1 MGRKTDTTEV
11 LIAGLGKGGA
21 ELIAVLKA
29 LPAVKVTGSLEI
41 RNDAPGV
48 EAAKEAGIPVYKSP
62 DDAPE
67 GLRPQII
74 LNVTGDENFA
84 VKLKERFPDSEVI
97 SGEASK
103 LIFELVSVYRKYY
116 EIYEGLYRASISLLS
131 KEKQHEVLTT
141 ILNEA
146 LSALSAP
153 AGSIALYE
161 PSTRQFYLAASTG
174 MSKRLLS
181 MPRWKARKGG
191 LTDTI
196 IKSEEQP
203 IVINDITES
212 SIDVNP
218 LLIEEGVRFVA
229 AARLIAGGNILGIL
243 YIDDFKKRELS
254 ESERTTLKLF
264 SHLAGLALEKFR
276 LIEQS
281 RELAI
286 TDGLTHLYNHRY
298 FYERISSEISRA
310 KRAGRMLSVVIF
322 DVDFFKKYND
332 ANGHLLGDEALK
344 RIATII
350 RENIRRGDVAARYGG
365 EEFVVLLPEADRDAA
380 RKVAERVRKKVEEVC
395 FEGEET
401 LPNRK
406 LTISAGVA
414 TYPEDAE
421 EKDELIKA
429 ADDALYTAKQKGR
442 NLVVCSGDPDQD

>member
-1 MGRKTDTTEV
+1 MKEGKAKV
-11 LIAGLGKGGA
+11 FIAGLGRGGK
-21 ELIAVLKA
+21 ELLSVLKG
-29 LPAVKVTGSLEI
+29 LPDIEVVGAVEI
-41 RNDAPGV
+41 SNDAPGIEV
-48 EAAKEAGIPVYKSP
+48 AREADIPIYRSLAEVPK
-62 DDAPE
+62 DTEPE
-67 GLRPQII
+67 IV
-74 LNVTGDENFA
+74 LNVTGDESFSQ
-84 VKLKERFPDSEVI
+84 KLRDRFPHSEVV
-97 SGEASK
+97 SGSASK
-103 LIFELVSVYRKYY
+103 LIFELVNVYRKYY

-146 LSALSAP
+146 LQALSAP

-161 PSTRQFYLAASTG
+161 PTTRQFYLAASTG
-174 MSKRLLS
+174 LSKRLLS
-181 MPRWKARKGG
+181 MPRWKSRKGG

-196 IKSEEQP
+196 IRSEEQP
-203 IVINDITES
+203 IVISDITES
-212 SIDVNP
+212 GIDINP

-229 AARLIAGGNILGIL
+229 ATRLMAGGNILGIL
-243 YIDDFKKRELS
+243 YIDDFVKRELS

-281 RELAI
+281 REMAI

-298 FYERISSEISRA
+298 FHERLGSEISRA
-310 KRAGRMLSVVIF
+310 KRAGRILSIVIF
-322 DVDFFKKYND
+322 DADHFKKYND

-350 RENIRRGDVAARYGG
+350 RENIRHGDVAARYGG
-365 EEFVVLLPEADRDAA
+365 EEFVVLLPVASKDDA
-380 RKVAERVRKKVEEVC
+380 RKVAERIRKKMEETY

-401 LPNRK
+401 LPSRK
-406 LTISAGVA
+406 LTLSAGVA

-429 ADDALYTAKQKGR
+429 ADDALYIAKQRGR
-442 NLVVCSGDPDQD
+442 NLVVCAGDPGQD